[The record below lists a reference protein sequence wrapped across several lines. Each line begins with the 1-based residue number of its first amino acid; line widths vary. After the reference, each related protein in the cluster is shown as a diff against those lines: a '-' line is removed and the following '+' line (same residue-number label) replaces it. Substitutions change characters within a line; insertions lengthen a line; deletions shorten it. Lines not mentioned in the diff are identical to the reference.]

1 MAANLRRW
9 ARDAVGANRHAPGVG
24 HPEFVD
30 AGWPQMKNLFKSVR
44 MAFRAPRGPASPMPD
59 ASERAIAR
67 RVVRTTS
74 TGNVRLQR
82 GQYVMREDVDRE
94 YERVKSYNFRDA

>member
-1 MAANLRRW
+1 MQTATHRVSAIPSSLTL
-9 ARDAVGANRHAPGVG
+9 
-24 HPEFVD
+24 
-30 AGWPQMKNLFKSVR
+30 AGPKMKNLFKSVR

-82 GQYVMREDVDRE
+82 GQYVMREDVNRE